1 MTNVSDKR
9 QESEVIRAQ
18 IGVSIGLARSVVAK
32 WLPPPTQ
39 EDKQREEKDTTAA
52 VLVNRRAPRAGLG
65 AVGEKDPNAELSLG
79 EMKIQR
85 KMQQKAKR
93 IEQGKREREQE
104 RQKRRQDSSDEDEL
118 RKGEKRRKVAFDVHK
133 RRKT

>member
-133 RRKT
+133 RRK

>member
-65 AVGEKDPNAELSLG
+65 AVGEKDPNAEPSLG

-93 IEQGKREREQE
+93 IEQDKREREQE

-118 RKGEKRRKVAFDVHK
+118 RKGEKKRKVAVDVHK